1 MNRNGEIIKVV
12 VVDDHALIREAVR
25 TLLAENERIALVGEG
40 SVGDDVLPLVEKH
53 QPDVLLL
60 DISMPQSANDPDKES
75 FSIVPAL
82 KALRDKH
89 KKTKVIILSQYLQG
103 GLVRP
108 SVRSYINGY
117 LLKSDDLSLKL
128 AEAVEAVSLGAVYF
142 SHAVNRAATRVSTRE
157 ITLTDRQ
164 KDILLAIAQD
174 PEAPYKKVAQEMCIT
189 ERTVKWHLTGAY
201 RKLGV
206 NNIRAA
212 MLACIEHDL
221 IPEVVQSGLDLSM
234 YGTTDGLT

>member
-1 MNRNGEIIKVV
+1 MHKNGRIKVV

-25 TLLAENERIALVGEG
+25 TLLAEHEHIALVGEG

-60 DISMPQSANDPDKES
+60 DLSMPQSASELDKDS
-75 FSIVPAL
+75 FSILPAL
-82 KALRDKH
+82 KSLRDKH
-89 KKTKVIILSQYLQG
+89 KRTKIIILSQYLQN
-103 GLVRP
+103 GLIQP
-108 SVRSYINGY
+108 PIRSCVSGY

-128 AEAVEAVSLGAVYF
+128 AEAVEVVSLGGVYF
-142 SHAVNRAATRVSTRE
+142 SHAVNQAAMGMSTPE

-164 KDILLAIAQD
+164 KDVLLAIAQA
-174 PEAPYKKVAQEMCIT
+174 PKVPYKQLAKKMFIA
-189 ERTVKWHLTGAY
+189 ERTLKWHLTGAY
-201 RKLGV
+201 RALGV

-221 IPEVVQSGLDLSM
+221 IPEITQNGLDLSM
-234 YGTTDGLT
+234 YEATDGLV